1 MCSVRAI
8 KPTLAE
14 CRTQMYAGALAHA
27 CANGGNLPAI
37 GVILSRAA
45 LEQALTA
52 ELPCHWTH
60 AGPAKHEMLR
70 MLLIGRS
77 ALHFL
82 QLLLHFV
89 LLLLS
94 VTAPHVVSFG
104 SPSSF
109 GKKLRCY
116 QSTTN
121 EPRKNFKRP
130 APQKSCG
137 AGLFRGR
144 SPSEDRSSTRGKET
158 QTVNMG
164 LTGVAT
170 AAHRQI
176 QYDAVLESSAAHMQ
190 DRC

>member
-1 MCSVRAI
+1 
-8 KPTLAE
+8 
-14 CRTQMYAGALAHA
+14 MYAGALAHA

-116 QSTTN
+116 QAPRTSPARISKDQ
-121 EPRKNFKRP
+121 PRKNLAARGSSAEE
-130 APQKSCG
+130 APPK
-137 AGLFRGR
+137 
-144 SPSEDRSSTRGKET
+144 
-158 QTVNMG
+158 
-164 LTGVAT
+164 TG
-170 AAHRQI
+170 AAHGERK
-176 QYDAVLESSAAHMQ
+176 H
-190 DRC
+190 RR